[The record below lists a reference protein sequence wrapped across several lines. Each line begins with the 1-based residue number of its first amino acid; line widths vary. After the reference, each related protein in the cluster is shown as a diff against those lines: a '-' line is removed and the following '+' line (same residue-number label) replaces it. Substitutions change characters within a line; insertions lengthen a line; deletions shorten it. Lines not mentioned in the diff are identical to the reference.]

1 MQKSIKI
8 YGEIS
13 ELPQFLMVRF
23 AKRDLLLDINGIEP
37 DFKRVK
43 RVIWH
48 LDVECLVGGV

>member
-43 RVIWH
+43 RVI
-48 LDVECLVGGV
+48 